1 MCTRIESGPCPLCR
15 SSAPFRLLRTNPRE
29 CAPRHGRS
37 GTTIARPPTNR
48 SRALW
53 CLSPNPTKTRTPPPV
68 PRVKYIST
76 TQLHVQACLL
86 HSYTHTDTYINTPHH
101 TTHTDTHQHT
111 QTDTGRTLPTHSRL
125 PQTVGWSL
133 QLVHSS
139 AALLRTTSREY
150 CMFMST
156 RRLICALMLWVMLH
170 PPTRNIVTFRLQSM
184 PRRSARPPRSST
196 A

>member
-1 MCTRIESGPCPLCR
+1 MVRDRAHFAAPPPPSVSCAQTPANVLRDMDVQELQSLAHPRTVLALSGV
-15 SSAPFRLLRTNPRE
+15 FLRTRRKR
-29 CAPRHGRS
+29 APRLRS
-37 GTTIARPPTNR
+37 PGPP
-48 SRALW
+48 
-53 CLSPNPTKTRTPPPV
+53 CQ
-68 PRVKYIST
+68 IH
-76 TQLHVQACLL
+76 LHYTATYVQACLL

>member
-1 MCTRIESGPCPLCR
+1 MPTLPSAHLRRPL
-15 SSAPFRLLRTNPRE
+15 RLLRTNPRE
-29 CAPRHGRS
+29 RAPRHGRS
-37 GTTIARPPTNR
+37 GTTRSRPPTNR

-53 CLSPNPTKTRTPPPV
+53 CLSPNPTKTRTLPPV

-76 TQLHVQACLL
+76 TQLHMYRLASSTATHTQAHTSIHRTTQRTLT
-86 HSYTHTDTYINTPHH
+86 HTPTHTDGYWAH
-101 TTHTDTHQHT
+101 TAK
-111 QTDTGRTLPTHSRL
+111 HSRL